1 MPPQSDR
8 SAVDKALDLIEAVV
22 SAGEPVRLSAV
33 AATVGLHRATAY
45 RVMVGLVRRGW
56 LVQSDA
62 GYLPGPALPQL
73 SPMAARS
80 TLMVL
85 ARPTLEDLA
94 ERSDLMVNL
103 QVLEPTG
110 SRVLDVVRPR
120 RLDMIADLSDA
131 LLPLGRFAG
140 PTALVALLD
149 EAHRAPYF
157 EAARLGDDPDGIST
171 LTTDIERT
179 LEAGYA
185 IEWER
190 NERVIASMSRAF
202 EAGGKL
208 PDFALTLVGLV
219 SDFSDDA
226 LAQFDQWLAGAGEVL
241 LLRIREIAQESAGVP
256 GDEGRGASGG
266 GPAGADRDAAVGR
279 ADDAVALAASDEH
292 P

>member
-241 LLRIREIAQESAGVP
+241 LLRIREIAQESAGVSA
-256 GDEGRGASGG
+256 GEGRGARGG
-266 GPAGADRDAAVGR
+266 GLAGADGDATVGR
-279 ADDAVALAASDEH
+279 ADEAVALAASDEH